1 MIKLKKGDPVIVL
14 TGKDKGKVSKI
25 KQIIRKDGKVK
36 VVVEGVNLSVIQH
49 LRPIQ
54 GVREGGIIEIEKP
67 IDISNVAYYDEKL
80 KRPVKIGIKYVVEGN
95 KISKVRINKKSG
107 EIIDKVWEKIKKEV

>member
-25 KQIIRKDGKVK
+25 KQIIRKDDKVK
-36 VVVEGVNLSVIQH
+36 IVVEGVNVVKKH

-80 KRPVKIGIKYVVEGN
+80 KKPVKIGIKYVVEGN

>member
-25 KQIIRKDGKVK
+25 KQIVRKDGKVK
-36 VVVEGVNLSVIQH
+36 VVVEGVNVVKKH

-54 GVREGGIIEIEKP
+54 GVREGGIVEIEKP

>member
-1 MIKLKKGDPVIVL
+1 MIKLRKGDPVIVL

-25 KQIIRKDGKVK
+25 KQIVKKDGKVK
-36 VVVEGVNLSVIQH
+36 VIVEGVNIVKKH

-54 GVREGGIIEIEKP
+54 GIREGGIVEIEKP

-80 KRPVKIGIKYVVEGN
+80 KKPVKIGIKYLIEGN

>member
-14 TGKDKGKVSKI
+14 IGKDKGKVSKI
-25 KQIIRKDGKVK
+25 KQIIGKDGKVK
-36 VVVEGVNLSVIQH
+36 VVVEGVNVVRKH

-54 GVREGGIIEIEKP
+54 GVREGGIVEIEKP
-67 IDISNVAYYDEKL
+67 IDISNVAYCDEKL

>member
-1 MIKLKKGDPVIVL
+1 MIKLKKDDPVIVL

-36 VVVEGVNLSVIQH
+36 VVVEGVNVVKKH

-54 GVREGGIIEIEKP
+54 GVREGGIVEIEKP
-67 IDISNVAYYDEKL
+67 IDISNVAYYDEKS
-80 KRPVKIGIKYVVEGN
+80 KRPVKVGIKYVVEGN